1 MTYYNIDRIYSITA
15 VKEVNLMDEDIRLV
29 KEVLNGNLD
38 SFNILVNKYEMQI
51 IKFVYNMI
59 RDKEASEDITQ
70 EVFITVYNK
79 LFMYNPNYKFSNW
92 VLQIARNKCIDYIR
106 KYKRVYGSNLE
117 EMKDVSSKEISPEQ
131 FAEYN
136 ETKDLVM
143 NYINSL
149 SPLDRQLI
157 LLRYTQ
163 ELTFYDIGEILNMSE
178 SAVKRR
184 YYKIRD
190 KFKEYSNVKEKR
202 WRV

>member
-106 KYKRVYGSNLE
+106 KYKRVYESNLE

-157 LLRYTQ
+157 HY
-163 ELTFYDIGEILNMSE
+163 
-178 SAVKRR
+178 
-184 YYKIRD
+184 
-190 KFKEYSNVKEKR
+190 
-202 WRV
+202 

>member
-1 MTYYNIDRIYSITA
+1 VTYYNIDRIYSITA

-106 KYKRVYGSNLE
+106 KYKRVYESNLE

>member
-106 KYKRVYGSNLE
+106 KYKRVYESNLE